1 MFCGRG
7 ASWGKSAIERG
18 KRNGRQVQGG
28 VIRGMAQGQGGRN
41 AIARVMALGRCGEV
55 EWLVAAGPLPEGL
68 GELGWVLG
76 VASVNQ
82 LQRSATG
89 VRRAIPDATEKTG
102 THIIEKISKH
112 CGGLRVFHCESSLSD
127 ALGRE
132 MHHPAVHTSYLQSA
146 ETVTRQLTRSHV
158 PVSDQAQR
166 SFFAA

>member
-76 VASVNQ
+76 VASVTN
-82 LQRSATG
+82 SSD
-89 VRRAIPDATEKTG
+89 RRPGCDAPSRTRRRR
-102 THIIEKISKH
+102 
-112 CGGLRVFHCESSLSD
+112 RVL
-127 ALGRE
+127 
-132 MHHPAVHTSYLQSA
+132 TS
-146 ETVTRQLTRSHV
+146 
-158 PVSDQAQR
+158 
-166 SFFAA
+166 